1 MLEYTPR
8 KRLSVNELN
17 HHHGYH
23 HAQGTACRSDA
34 PSFPMGPAHR
44 RAVQRTFAGIVE
56 TIIETVLLFCIV
68 SSLVGHFEIQQSS
81 MEPSFSEGQRVV
93 VSQLESA
100 LPAWVSRTAHA
111 TGTSGGDVFG
121 LKRGDVVV
129 FYDTPQRQ
137 GIPLIKRVIGVPG
150 DTLTIR
156 NGAVLINNLAIDEPY
171 VHGVPTTCHHY
182 CGPLTLE
189 ADEYF
194 LMGDNRSGSRDSRSF
209 GPIPASQMIGR
220 VILRYWPLDQFGF
233 Y

>member
-8 KRLSVNELN
+8 KRLTVDELDLEPT
-17 HHHGYH
+17 Y
-23 HAQGTACRSDA
+23 QPPP
-34 PSFPMGPAHR
+34 PSFPLPSNHR
-44 RAVQRTFAGIVE
+44 RVAQRAFAGIFE
-56 TIIETVLLFCIV
+56 TIIETILLFCII

-81 MEPSFSEGQRVV
+81 MEPSFYEGQRVV

-111 TGTSGGDVFG
+111 TGDRGGAVFG

-129 FYDTPQRQ
+129 FYDTPDRQ

-156 NGAVLINNLAIDEPY
+156 SGAVLIDNLAIDEPY
-171 VHGVPTTCHHY
+171 VHGLPTSCNRH

-194 LMGDNRSGSRDSRSF
+194 LMGDNRLGSRDSRSF
-209 GPIPASQMIGR
+209 GPVSASQMIGR